1 MVSATPPM
9 LTVALLAWLLPS
21 SGHPASGL
29 TFAPEHP
36 RETLRVWFLRVL
48 EAGAGFFLWGSSPH
62 SGCGTLLFGSWLF
75 ILCRITMPGV
85 LYLTFWVA
93 IHATPLAVDR

>member
-9 LTVALLAWLLPS
+9 LTVALLAWLLPG

-48 EAGAGFFLWGSSPH
+48 EAGAGFFLWGSLPH
-62 SGCGTLLFGSWLF
+62 SGYGTPVFGSWLF
-75 ILCRITMPGV
+75 ILSH
-85 LYLTFWVA
+85 YLA
-93 IHATPLAVDR
+93 QYK

>member
-75 ILCRITMPGV
+75 ILSMSHH
-85 LYLTFWVA
+85 
-93 IHATPLAVDR
+93 HAWGPVPHFLGGYSRNPTCS